1 MHESPDLDEKTRS
14 VPAELDVKNTGIG
27 VSLASRTAE
36 AHMMKRLVIGFA
48 LCVTASPVFAAL
60 SKDEVKRLNEAST
73 ILTELRN
80 SPDKGIPEQLWEKA
94 QCVVVIPS
102 MKKAAFVVGGEY
114 GSGVMSCRGA
124 KDWTPP
130 VFMQLAKGSWG
141 LQIGAAETDL
151 VLLVM
156 NRRGVE
162 KLLEDKVSL
171 GADAS
176 VAAGPVGRAASA
188 ATDAQMN
195 AEMLSYSRSQGVF
208 AGIDLSGGV
217 LRPDKEADAR
227 AYGAGVAA
235 KDVVLGTTTVGAP
248 APATAFLQALRRD
261 VRATTGRK

>member
-1 MHESPDLDEKTRS
+1 MKKAVIACVL
-14 VPAELDVKNTGIG
+14 
-27 VSLASRTAE
+27 SLVASSA
-36 AHMMKRLVIGFA
+36 FA
-48 LCVTASPVFAAL
+48 TL
-60 SKDEVKRLNEAST
+60 SKDEVKRLNEAGP

-80 SPDKGIPEQLWEKA
+80 STEKAIPEDVWSKA
-94 QCVVVIPS
+94 QCVIVIPS

-114 GSGVMSCRGA
+114 GSGVMSCRTN
-124 KDWTPP
+124 DWSAP

-141 LQIGAAETDL
+141 LQIGAQEVDL

-176 VAAGPVGRAASA
+176 VAAGPLGRSASA
-188 ATDAQMN
+188 ATDAQLG
-195 AEMLSYSRSQGVF
+195 AEMLSYSRSHGVF

-217 LRPDKEADAR
+217 LRPDKEALAR
-227 AYGAGVAA
+227 AYGNDVSAR
-235 KDVVLGTTTVGAP
+235 DVVLGGKKVAALDAAEP
-248 APATAFLQALRRD
+248 FLKALRQD